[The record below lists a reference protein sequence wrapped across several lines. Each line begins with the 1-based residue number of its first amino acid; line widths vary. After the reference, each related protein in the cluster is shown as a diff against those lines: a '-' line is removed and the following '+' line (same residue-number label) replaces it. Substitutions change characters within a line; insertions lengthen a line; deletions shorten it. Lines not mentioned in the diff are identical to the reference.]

1 MCFPRLLRLRQQ
13 TCQLDDL
20 SAAWQLAF
28 CETFSAHGMDA
39 ARCYCLG
46 A

>member
-1 MCFPRLLRLRQQ
+1 MRFHRLLRLRQQ

-28 CETFSAHGMDA
+28 CDELTTHGADA
-39 ARCYCLG
+39 ARVYCLG

>member
-1 MCFPRLLRLRQQ
+1 MRFPHLRQQ
-13 TCQLDDL
+13 TCELDDL
-20 SAAWQLAF
+20 SAGWQLAF
-28 CETFSAHGMDA
+28 CETFSAHGADA

>member
-1 MCFPRLLRLRQQ
+1 MRFPRLLRLRQQ

-28 CETFSAHGMDA
+28 CETSSTHGMDA